1 MNKFKTI
8 VSAIILIVTFVFVMF
23 LMFTKIMG
31 KTPEIFGYQ
40 ILRIS
45 SPSMEPELNVGDIIL
60 SQRVDDVSVLRVG
73 DIITYS
79 GEVGDYSGKMI
90 THEVVIA
97 PHKNSES
104 DNTYYLQTKGS
115 ANEYDD
121 PEIRDDQVIGIMKC
135 KLTVLSTVY
144 GIFIT
149 PWGLFIVLGFLAVL
163 FINEAFALR
172 QLVKENEDEKR
183 KDQKGSSNIAVDDE
197 TGGNN

>member
-60 SQRVDDVSVLRVG
+60 SQRVEDVSVLRVG

-90 THEVVIA
+90 THEVVTA

-115 ANEYDD
+115 VNEYDD